1 MLNTFSK
8 NTYNKIKI
16 LEGTNN
22 KVNPNHPIVPMKG
35 GAREKMTHIQAGNN
49 ILSSGGYSLHQFQKA
64 IGKAEKT
71 VVKVAKDTGNSVI
84 KSIPSVVTKS
94 FEGAVVPA
102 LTKLGT
108 NYLLPAAEV
117 AEEVA
122 PLALM
127 AAGRG
132 IKGVQPVA
140 LKRWVQHVKDY
151 QKKHGGTYK
160 ECMSKAKASYKK

>member
-1 MLNTFSK
+1 MIHINTQPSSDPV
-8 NTYNKIKI
+8 TQPPSYPATQPPT
-16 LEGTNN
+16 EPPSQPT
-22 KVNPNHPIVPMKG
+22 
-35 GAREKMTHIQAGNN
+35 EKAGNNN
-49 ILSSGGYSLHQFQKA
+49 ILSSGYYSLHQFQKA

>member
-1 MLNTFSK
+1 MQ
-8 NTYNKIKI
+8 
-16 LEGTNN
+16 
-22 KVNPNHPIVPMKG
+22 G
-35 GAREKMTHIQAGNN
+35 GARKMTHIQAGNN

-127 AAGRG
+127 AAGRKG
-132 IKGVQPVA
+132 IQPVA

>member
-35 GAREKMTHIQAGNN
+35 GARKMTHIQAGNN

-94 FEGAVVPA
+94 FEGAVVP
-102 LTKLGT
+102 T
-108 NYLLPAAEV
+108 
-117 AEEVA
+117 
-122 PLALM
+122 
-127 AAGRG
+127 
-132 IKGVQPVA
+132 
-140 LKRWVQHVKDY
+140 
-151 QKKHGGTYK
+151 
-160 ECMSKAKASYKK
+160 